1 MTLLVGLTLS
11 LVLAL
16 ITRQLSQKLFNI
28 FRGAYFVPYV
38 LPLFLCAGIWQWFM
52 TTGTGLVASALANIG
67 IGRGINWD
75 STELYAIVYVLMVD
89 VWNSAGF
96 NFVIISAG
104 MADISP
110 DIYEAAEIDGA
121 STFRKMVDIT
131 IPLLEPIL
139 FFVITYGFISA
150 LQVYDIPWIISS
162 GSDINSVGGPGQ
174 VMSFPVMEM
183 VRNIYLG
190 GKSGLGR
197 ACAEGVTLMIAILAV
212 TVVQF
217 KARRKNV

>member
-1 MTLLVGLTLS
+1 MSFTDWSVSSRGKVNFVGLSNYQLILSGKGTTSLRFLKSIKNLAIYVPMTLLVGLTLS

-121 STFRKMVDIT
+121 STFRKWLIS
-131 IPLLEPIL
+131 PFL
-139 FFVITYGFISA
+139 FWNQSYF
-150 LQVYDIPWIISS
+150 L
-162 GSDINSVGGPGQ
+162 
-174 VMSFPVMEM
+174 
-183 VRNIYLG
+183 
-190 GKSGLGR
+190 
-197 ACAEGVTLMIAILAV
+197 
-212 TVVQF
+212 
-217 KARRKNV
+217 